1 MSNVDWNIE
10 VFIKIA
16 KNKETIENKEQTTI
30 EANSRKEE
38 ILTNVTVNKLKISNQ
53 DLMNV
58 NNSLR
63 RRS

>member
-1 MSNVDWNIE
+1 MSNVDRNIE
-10 VFIKIA
+10 VLIKIA

-30 EANSRKEE
+30 ETNSRKEE

>member
-30 EANSRKEE
+30 ETNSRKEE

>member
-10 VFIKIA
+10 VLIKIA

-30 EANSRKEE
+30 ETNSRKEE